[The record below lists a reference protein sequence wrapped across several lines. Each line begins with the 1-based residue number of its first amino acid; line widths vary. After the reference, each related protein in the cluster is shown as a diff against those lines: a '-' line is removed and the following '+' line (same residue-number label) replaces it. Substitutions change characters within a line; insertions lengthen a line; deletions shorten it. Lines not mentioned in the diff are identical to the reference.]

1 MCRVIF
7 TYGTYTVC
15 VHKSTADNRP
25 VRAPAATQHVI
36 SSQSAALCK
45 AAVWQHSK
53 VQPNAMWR
61 YAPSRHLPRKGPN
74 AESLRPTTKG
84 DADAG
89 MTSYCCVKELRLTR
103 LRGSHS
109 SCRISALDVRAAA
122 AARITITMKRK
133 LVTTV
138 TVVSDL

>member
-7 TYGTYTVC
+7 TYSTYTVC

-25 VRAPAATQHVI
+25 VRAPAATQHAI

-45 AAVWQHSK
+45 SSCVAA
-53 VQPNAMWR
+53 
-61 YAPSRHLPRKGPN
+61 L
-74 AESLRPTTKG
+74 ESAAKCHMAIRSTCEHKRPTPQSNTWGHVFKPCCG
-84 DADAG
+84 
-89 MTSYCCVKELRLTR
+89 TSYCCMKELRLTR

-133 LVTTV
+133 LVTTF